1 MKNIKVFLLITLI
14 LSVVAFYLF
23 SKNSSGTKRGDKLQ
37 TIVTFY
43 PLEEFTKSIARG
55 ETEVINL
62 TPPGSE
68 PHEYEPTPKDIVKIK
83 SADLLILNGAGFEN
97 WTQKII
103 PDLESQKTL
112 VVDSSKNLPLIE
124 NIAASK
130 RDPHFWLDPNLAKI
144 QVENIK
150 NALIQKRPGQKVF
163 FENSALDY
171 QKKLSLLD
179 QEISQ
184 GLTNCRTRKVIA
196 SHNAFSYFA
205 KRYNLTV
212 LPIAGISPEEEPTT
226 RRLAELTE
234 MLKKENIKYVFFET
248 LATPKLAQT
257 LADEVG
263 AEILVFNP
271 LEGLTT
277 EEVAAGKNYFTLQRE
292 NLKNLQKAL
301 ECNNG

>member
-1 MKNIKVFLLITLI
+1 MTLI
-14 LSVVAFYLF
+14 LSIIAFYLF
-23 SKNSSGTKRGDKLQ
+23 SKNSSDTKSGDKLQ
-37 TIVTFY
+37 TVVTFY
-43 PLEEFTKSIARG
+43 PLEEFTKSIGRG
-55 ETEVINL
+55 EAEVINL

-124 NIAASK
+124 NTAAGK

-150 NALIQKRPGQKVF
+150 NVLIQKRPGQKVF

-212 LPIAGISPEEEPTT
+212 LPIAGISPEEEPTA

-234 MLKKENIKYVFFET
+234 ILKNENIKYVFFET

-257 LADEVG
+257 LAEEVG

-271 LEGLTT
+271 LEGLITK
-277 EEVAAGKNYFTLQRE
+277 EVAAGKNYFTLQRE

-301 ECNNG
+301 ECNNE

>member
-1 MKNIKVFLLITLI
+1 MKNIKAFLLITLI
-14 LSVVAFYLF
+14 LSVIAFYLF
-23 SKNSSGTKRGDKLQ
+23 SKNSSGIKSVDKLQ

-43 PLEEFTKSIARG
+43 PLEEFTKSIGPG

-124 NIAASK
+124 NIDARK

-150 NALIQKRPGQKVF
+150 NALIQKRPEQKVF
-163 FENSALDY
+163 FENNARDY

-196 SHNAFSYFA
+196 SHDAFSYFA

-234 MLKKENIKYVFFET
+234 ILKKENIKYVFFET

-271 LEGLTT
+271 LEGLSA
-277 EEVAAGKNYFTLQRE
+277 EEVEEGKNYFTLQRE